1 MISFFGFVLVIFSLI
16 FLTKKYFKLFEDKI
30 KWDQSYLNIAGI
42 FFAGLLMI
50 GIFYAEPGHSYK
62 VYYPINYP
70 IVGNSK
76 IVTSPGFT
84 FDWWGQRREFQNEI
98 VFKYVITDSTRTM
111 PDDMPDNIYAIP
123 AVDHEWEFAD
133 AVKAHIGVSVV
144 FSLNPENEINFSEM
158 VDDAKS
164 EKQLVY
170 GRILPDVNTAIKNT
184 AKLMYA
190 QEYISGEAAN
200 FDRYLKDQLEN
211 GSYQLETYFDE
222 EEEETIGDTLRVSK
236 ISKNGGNKKSNRRW
250 RIKEDPKTKLPLRD
264 GEKTSLSLYHITVRQ
279 AVSDNID
286 WEDKFDDRLDK
297 QKALVAETQLEKQ
310 GAEKALYN
318 QKKLFAEGEAAKT
331 GEKAK
336 LEKEQIQQTIA
347 AETAAKVALFKV
359 QEETNLYSASIKT
372 SQRIH
377 VEAEAE
383 AFKNKQLVS
392 AGLTPQEK
400 MKFLNE
406 RYIGVAKELSQ
417 TKYPNFVSIGGSGG
431 SNSDGLL
438 STLLSAKLT
447 EQFFPTKS
455 EEK

>member
-1 MISFFGFVLVIFSLI
+1 MISFFGYLLLLTS
-16 FLTKKYFKLFEDKI
+16 FLLGIKKYFKILDERYPLSF
-30 KWDQSYLNIAGI
+30 SYLPISLIFILGGLMAGT
-42 FFAGLLMI
+42 
-50 GIFYAEPGHSYK
+50 FYAEPGHSYK

-70 IVGNSK
+70 IVGSDK

-84 FDWWGQRREFQNEI
+84 FDWWGQRRSFQNEV
-98 VFKYVITDSTRTM
+98 VFKYVITDSTGTI
-111 PDDMPDNIYAIP
+111 PEDMPENIYAIP
-123 AVDHEWEFAD
+123 ALDHQWEFAD

-144 FSLNPENEINFSEM
+144 LSLNPENEKNFSEM

-170 GRILPDVNTAIKNT
+170 GRILPDINTAIKNT

-222 EEEETIGDTLRVSK
+222 EEDETIGDTLRVSK

-250 RIKEDPKTKLPLRD
+250 RVKEDPKTKLPLRD

-310 GAEKALYN
+310 G
-318 QKKLFAEGEAAKT
+318 
-331 GEKAK
+331 
-336 LEKEQIQQTIA
+336 
-347 AETAAKVALFKV
+347 
-359 QEETNLYSASIKT
+359 S
-372 SQRIH
+372 
-377 VEAEAE
+377 
-383 AFKNKQLVS
+383 
-392 AGLTPQEK
+392 
-400 MKFLNE
+400 
-406 RYIGVAKELSQ
+406 
-417 TKYPNFVSIGGSGG
+417 
-431 SNSDGLL
+431 
-438 STLLSAKLT
+438 
-447 EQFFPTKS
+447 
-455 EEK
+455 